1 LKEITTDVTR
11 SSVQKSVCV
20 ISTKPIYGPIRYILD
35 TVTQAYFGQKSFSD
49 TAILEAV
56 YIQLNERFRAKVLDN
71 ETLHLGV
78 NLDQLVR
85 KWGKRVINLVKLM
98 CL

>member
-1 LKEITTDVTR
+1 LKEVTTDVTR

-20 ISTKPIYGPIRYILD
+20 IATKPIFGPIRYILD

-56 YIQLNERFRAKVLDN
+56 YMQLNERFRSKVLDN

-78 NLDQLVR
+78 SLDQLVR
-85 KWGKRVINLVKLM
+85 KWGKRVVNLIKLM
-98 CL
+98 VL